1 MAAVSDVR
9 EIISGDGEA
18 GVDIVRNVRRWVDE
32 QVIPFADALEHAGE
46 FPTAMHRDM
55 CEMGIFGITFPEAY
69 GGLGLSFETYSAVI
83 EEIARGWMGLAG
95 IINTNVIDGWIIE
108 QHGTDEQKQRF
119 LPGLATG
126 ELQGCFTITE
136 PNAGSDAQAIR
147 TTATRDGDDY
157 LLNGN
162 KLFVTN
168 GDRGDVYL
176 AMTKTDPSANP
187 RHRGI
192 SAFLVERDTPG
203 FSMARTIDKLGYKGP
218 ETAELFMED
227 ARVPAGNLLGGA
239 EGRGFQQMISGL
251 EIGRINVASRATGVA
266 QAAFDHAIVYAQ
278 QARDDGQADRPAP
291 GDPAEAGRYGDQD
304 SGGATADPRR
314 GAQEGQRRA
323 RGPRCWHGQ
332 AVRDRGR
339 AGVHARI
346 DARARRRRLH
356 HGTADRAFLPR
367 RPADGGG
374 RRHERDSAHR
384 DRAPA
389 VGAIPR
395 RLSPVREDDDAHKGT
410 VWPVPRAV

>member
-1 MAAVSDVR
+1 MAAASDVR
-9 EIISGDGEA
+9 EIISGDGET
-18 GVDIVRNVRRWVDE
+18 GVEIVRNVRRWVDQ
-32 QVIPFADALEHAGE
+32 QVIPQADALEHAGE
-46 FPTAMHRDM
+46 FPAAIHRDM
-55 CEMGIFGITFPEAY
+55 CQMGVFGITFPETY

-83 EEIARGWMGLAG
+83 EEISRGWMGLAG

-119 LPGLATG
+119 LPGLSTG

-147 TTATRDGDDY
+147 TTARRDGDDY

-176 AMTKTDPSANP
+176 AMTKTDPDASP

-203 FSMARTIDKLGYKGP
+203 FSVARTIDKLGYKGP
-218 ETAELFMED
+218 ETAELFLED
-227 ARVPAGNLLGGA
+227 ARVPAANLLGGG

-278 QARDDGQADRPAP
+278 QRETMGRPIAEHQAIQLKLAEMATKIRAARLLTRDAARKK
-291 GDPAEAGRYGDQD
+291 D
-304 SGGATADPRR
+304 SGERSDLDVGMAKLFATEVALECTLESMRVHGGVGYTKELPIERYYRDAPLM
-314 GAQEGQRRA
+314 AVAEGTNEIQRL
-323 RGPRCWHGQ
+323 
-332 AVRDRGR
+332 V
-339 AGVHARI
+339 I
-346 DARARRRRLH
+346 ARRLLELYKV
-356 HGTADRAFLPR
+356 D
-367 RPADGGG
+367 
-374 RRHERDSAHR
+374 
-384 DRAPA
+384 
-389 VGAIPR
+389 
-395 RLSPVREDDDAHKGT
+395 
-410 VWPVPRAV
+410 

>member
-1 MAAVSDVR
+1 MAAASDVR

-18 GVDIVRNVRRWVDE
+18 GVEIVRNVRRWVDE
-32 QVIPFADALEHAGE
+32 QVVPQADALEHAGE
-46 FPTAMHRDM
+46 FPAAIHRDM
-55 CEMGIFGITFPEAY
+55 CEMGVFGITFPESY

-119 LPGLATG
+119 LPGLGSG

-147 TTATRDGDDY
+147 TTARRDGDDY

-176 AMTKTDPSANP
+176 AMTKTDPEASP

-192 SAFLVERDTPG
+192 SAFLVERGTPG
-203 FSMARTIDKLGYKGP
+203 FSVARTIDKLGYKGP
-218 ETAELFMED
+218 ETAELFLED
-227 ARVPAGNLLGGA
+227 ARVPAANLLGGG

-278 QARDDGQADRPAP
+278 QRETMGRPIAEHQAIQLKLAEMATKIRAARLLTRDAARKKDSRERSDLDVGMAKLFATEVALECTLESMRVHGGVGYTKELPIERYYRDAP
-291 GDPAEAGRYGDQD
+291 LMAVAEG
-304 SGGATADPRR
+304 TN
-314 GAQEGQRRA
+314 EIQRL
-323 RGPRCWHGQ
+323 
-332 AVRDRGR
+332 V
-339 AGVHARI
+339 I
-346 DARARRRRLH
+346 ARRLLELYRV
-356 HGTADRAFLPR
+356 D
-367 RPADGGG
+367 
-374 RRHERDSAHR
+374 
-384 DRAPA
+384 
-389 VGAIPR
+389 
-395 RLSPVREDDDAHKGT
+395 
-410 VWPVPRAV
+410 

>member
-9 EIISGDGEA
+9 EIISGDGET

-278 QARDDGQADRPAP
+278 RRETMGKPIAQHQAIQLKLADMATKIRAARLLTRDAARKK
-291 GDPAEAGRYGDQD
+291 D
-304 SGGATADPRR
+304 SGERADLDVGMAKLFATEVALECTLESMRVHGGVGYTKELPIERFYRDAPLM
-314 GAQEGQRRA
+314 AVAEGTNEIQRI
-323 RGPRCWHGQ
+323 
-332 AVRDRGR
+332 V
-339 AGVHARI
+339 I
-346 DARARRRRLH
+346 ARRLLELYRV
-356 HGTADRAFLPR
+356 D
-367 RPADGGG
+367 
-374 RRHERDSAHR
+374 
-384 DRAPA
+384 
-389 VGAIPR
+389 
-395 RLSPVREDDDAHKGT
+395 
-410 VWPVPRAV
+410 